1 MGFRCAIML
10 RHGQANP
17 YYYNRYQKVVNYR
30 FYNGRTWIVRKVDH
44 KTVFIVDALKSDRI
58 QLAKFIKHESFTLM
72 SFTALND
79 CFKMFN
85 LLSPDLIVYA
95 LRKKKAD
102 IKKLQTLKRK
112 FKKIHFILVLTKET
126 PEVNLL
132 NLKEDGFASIHKAA
146 TKEKVREI
154 AYELLSPEELPRR
167 AETPHPVPF
176 YIAEN
181 PVPQQG

>member
-1 MGFRCAIML
+1 MGKL
-10 RHGQANP
+10 
-17 YYYNRYQKVVNYR
+17 
-30 FYNGRTWIVRKVDH
+30 DH
-44 KTVFIVDALKSDRI
+44 KTVFIVDSIKSDRI

-72 SFTALND
+72 SFTDLND

-95 LRKKKAD
+95 LRKKKPD

-112 FKKIHFILVLTKET
+112 FKKLHFILILTKET
-126 PEVNLL
+126 PEINLL
-132 NLKEDGFASIHKAA
+132 TFKEDGFTSIHKAA
-146 TKEKVREI
+146 TKEKVRET

-167 AETPHPVPF
+167 VETPHPVPF

-181 PVPQQG
+181 PIPPQH